1 MNESRWGHA
10 QVQVDDSA
18 HNAQSCLS
26 SEWRR
31 LMPVV
36 SLGWLALSF
45 GQAANDRRVEHLF
58 EQSTCVQVSVLFW
71 AAMINQLVANS
82 LSNHQLF

>member
-10 QVQVDDSA
+10 EVQVDDSA
-18 HNAQSCLS
+18 
-26 SEWRR
+26 
-31 LMPVV
+31 
-36 SLGWLALSF
+36 
-45 GQAANDRRVEHLF
+45 NDQRVEHLF